1 MRAFQIVIT
10 AYDDMNGLDYSLS
23 ESIDLLQ
30 PSSSDK

>member
-10 AYDDMNGLDYSLS
+10 AYDDMNGLDYSLF